1 MSEFQPFVA
10 MFETLSSVGH
20 QLGAIGFPQPPFTP
34 FGADSLEL
42 HPFGFLVGLGI
53 VLGTI
58 IAGKRAK
65 QLGLSERVVADVAL
79 WAVIPGFIGA
89 HLIHQIFYEPHEIL
103 QDPLILLQV
112 WNGISSFGGFIGGTL
127 GVLYYFLKKNKEL
140 PFLPYADAIIYGFA
154 FAWIFGRLGCTT
166 AFDHPGLQT
175 DFFMGMEYL
184 GRAKDG
190 TPLPNFG
197 KILHNLGWYE
207 AIWAMAMSL
216 FFWTQRNK
224 THFKGWF
231 LATFVVAYM
240 PIRFALDFLR
250 INDAPYGGMTPAQ
263 WFAIVLM
270 GLGAWLLY
278 KGSQKKDLL
287 VPNGQPNLA
296 WWPKGEAAAHERELA
311 AAAGG
316 AGQVKGSGPGGKK
329 GKKG

>member
-1 MSEFQPFVA
+1 MSEFQPFA
-10 MFETLSSVGH
+10 SMFEAFSNVGH

-34 FGADSLEL
+34 FGEGSLEL

-89 HLIHQIFYEPHEIL
+89 HLIHQVFYEPHEIL
-103 QDPLILLQV
+103 ENPLILLQV

-166 AFDHPGLQT
+166 AFDHPGTAT

-184 GRAKDG
+184 GSTVKNG
-190 TPLPNFG
+190 VPLKG
-197 KILHNLGWYE
+197 QILHNLGWYE
-207 AIWAMAMSL
+207 AMWAMGMSL

-250 INDAPYGGMTPAQ
+250 VNDATYAGLTPAQ

-278 KGSQKKDLL
+278 KGSLKKDLL
-287 VPNGQPNLA
+287 VPDGQPNLA
-296 WWPKGEAAAHERELA
+296 WWPKGEAAAYERELA

-316 AGQVKGSGPGGKK
+316 AGQVKGAGPGGKK

>member
-1 MSEFQPFVA
+1 MSDIHPLATVV
-10 MFETLSSVGH
+10 ETL
-20 QLGAIGFPQPPFTP
+20 GAVGFPWPPFTP
-34 FGADSLEL
+34 FGEGSLEL

-127 GVLYYFLKKNKEL
+127 GVLYYFLKRNKDL

-166 AFDHPGLQT
+166 AFDHPGTAT

-250 INDAPYGGMTPAQ
+250 VNDATYGGLTPAQ
-263 WFAIVLM
+263 WFGIVLL
-270 GLGAWLLY
+270 GLGALLLF

-287 VPNGQPNLA
+287 VPNVDPVLA
-296 WWPKGEAAAHERELA
+296 WWPRGEAAAYERERA
-311 AAAGG
+311 AMAAS
-316 AGQVKGSGPGGKK
+316 AKK
-329 GKKG
+329 DAKKR

>member
-1 MSEFQPFVA
+1 MSEHHPFVSI
-10 MFETLSSVGH
+10 FETI
-20 QLGAIGFPQPPFTP
+20 GAIGFPLPPFTP
-34 FGADSLEL
+34 FGEGSLEL

-65 QLGLSERVVADVAL
+65 ALGLSERVVSDVAL

-89 HLIHQIFYEPHEIL
+89 HLIHQVFYEPHEIL
-103 QDPLILLQV
+103 ENPLILLQV

-127 GVLYYFLKKNKEL
+127 GVIYYFRKHKEL

-166 AFDHPGLQT
+166 AFDHPGTAT

-184 GRAKDG
+184 GHAHNG
-190 TPLPNFG
+190 TLKG
-197 KILHNLGWYE
+197 QILHNLGWYE
-207 AIWAMAMSL
+207 AMWAMAMSL

-224 THFKGWF
+224 AHFKGWF

-250 INDAPYGGMTPAQ
+250 VNDATYGGLTPAQ

-270 GLGAWLLY
+270 GLGGWLLM

-287 VPNGQPNLA
+287 VPNGPPTLE
-296 WWPKGEAAAHERELA
+296 WWPAGEAAAWRREQA
-311 AAAGG
+311 AAASPDGQRGSVSPDAG
-316 AGQVKGSGPGGKK
+316 AKKGSGKKK
-329 GKKG
+329 G

>member
-1 MSEFQPFVA
+1 VSEFAPLSSI
-10 MFETLSSVGH
+10 FETLA
-20 QLGAIGFPQPPFTP
+20 AIGFPNEPFRP

-65 QLGLSERVVADVAL
+65 VLGLSERVVADVAL

-103 QDPLILLQV
+103 ENPLILLQI

-127 GVLYYFLKKNKEL
+127 GVVYYFRKHKEL
-140 PFLPYADAIIYGFA
+140 PFLPYADSIIFGFA

-166 AFDHPGLQT
+166 AFDHPGTAT

-184 GRAKDG
+184 GNTVING
-190 TPLPNFG
+190 VPLKG
-197 KILHNLGWYE
+197 QIIHNLGWYE
-207 AIWAMAMSL
+207 ALWSMAMSL

-224 THFKGWF
+224 THFKGWY

-240 PIRFALDFLR
+240 PIRFALDFFR
-250 INDAPYGGMTPAQ
+250 VNDATYAGMTPAQ
-263 WFAIVLM
+263 WFAIVLF
-270 GLGAWLLY
+270 GLGAYLLY

-287 VPNGQPNLA
+287 VPNVAPVLE
-296 WWPKGEAAAHERELA
+296 WWPAGEAAAYLREIGQEK
-311 AAAGG
+311 GG
-316 AGQVKGSGPGGKK
+316 AKLEAKPGPKNQGKK
-329 GKKG
+329 RG

>member
-1 MSEFQPFVA
+1 MEPFR
-10 MFETLSSVGH
+10 
-20 QLGAIGFPQPPFTP
+20 P

-65 QLGLSERVVADVAL
+65 VLGLSERVVADVAL

-103 QDPLILLQV
+103 ENPLILLQI

-127 GVLYYFLKKNKEL
+127 GVVYYFRKHKEL
-140 PFLPYADAIIYGFA
+140 PFLPYADSIIFGFA

-166 AFDHPGLQT
+166 AFDHPGTAT
-175 DFFMGMEYL
+175 DSFMGMEYL
-184 GRAKDG
+184 GNSVINGVALKG
-190 TPLPNFG
+190 QL
-197 KILHNLGWYE
+197 IHNLGWYE
-207 AIWAMAMSL
+207 AMWAMAMSL

-224 THFKGWF
+224 THFKGWY

-250 INDAPYGGMTPAQ
+250 VNDKHYAGMTPAQ

-270 GLGAWLLY
+270 GLGAYLLY

-287 VPNGQPNLA
+287 VPNVAPVLE
-296 WWPKGEAAAHERELA
+296 WWPAGEAAAYRRELA
-311 AAAGG
+311 EDAKG
-316 AGQVKGSGPGGKK
+316 AKLEAKPGPKNK
-329 GKKG
+329 GKKGG